1 MKLRASLAKKSD
13 KIVHVF
19 TFDGH
24 VWSPGFTIGIQTIQC
39 SLVQKPGA
47 VTLNTVHHHMRKLAE
62 KKKKRQIKLHLLSK
76 THVHSDTY
84 ADQNSNLQLRY
95 KAIQLTQAIV
105 HITLILC

>member
-62 KKKKRQIKLHLLSK
+62 KKKKGKSNYIYCPKLMYITIHMQI
-76 THVHSDTY
+76 
-84 ADQNSNLQLRY
+84 
-95 KAIQLTQAIV
+95 
-105 HITLILC
+105 